1 MNFRTLLSLSTTPRR
16 LKSSTLVCMNVK
28 KPDNLSAIR
37 NKFGVPARRGG
48 AVEINGH
55 PGVIT
60 GMSGDFVRVK
70 LTGMAAGLPFHPH
83 EIVYSQV

>member
-1 MNFRTLLSLSTTPRR
+1 
-16 LKSSTLVCMNVK
+16 MNVK

-48 AVEINGH
+48 AVEINGR

-83 EIVYSQV
+83 EIVYSQL

>member
-1 MNFRTLLSLSTTPRR
+1 
-16 LKSSTLVCMNVK
+16 MNVK

-37 NKFGVPARRGG
+37 DKFRVPARRGD
-48 AVEINGH
+48 AVQIDGR

-70 LTGMAAGLPFHPH
+70 LAGTGAGLPFHPH
-83 EIVYSQV
+83 EIVYSQF

>member
-1 MNFRTLLSLSTTPRR
+1 
-16 LKSSTLVCMNVK
+16 MNVK

-37 NKFGVPARRGG
+37 DKFGVPARRGG
-48 AVEINGH
+48 AVRINGR

-70 LTGMAAGLPFHPH
+70 LAGTGSGVPFHPL
-83 EIVYSQV
+83 EIVYSQL